1 MGSRMRRWRSA
12 TGIAS
17 TILGVFFLAFFMLL
31 AVALT
36 TYQQIA
42 ATRQVVTTTAT
53 AALRSAVP
61 GSFVS
66 ESVATAH
73 SQQASNLLVS
83 ATAYDLAIGHILPE
97 YWPGAKVQACLA
109 TPQGSPAPCTPGS
122 SYLVTLPPA
131 TADALHIAGPMV
143 VTNVQLVTTAPYKVT
158 HFGQTTTWP
167 EPVVAA
173 DVAVPLRIS
182 IGSLI
187 NIRPWATVA
196 ITNVLYADQ
205 GGQTGGNSRY
215 IAYGTAPSQGGG
227 NGGGSGGGSSGAT
240 SHGLCWQWPDSTNP
254 ACATEPPWCGGTST
268 TTCTLT
274 SVTYSFG
281 GGVTGLSVGF
291 YNPTDGGYRTATL
304 GSSTVASL
312 PWATPPSNRCWV
324 ETTANHYALTGT
336 PGSSSCVTLTGDVP
350 AWATTVIVQEMY
362 QPGFPP
368 TYTMTPCYG
377 GSLPGASASSAPV
390 TGYFCGN
397 YTPSGSGS
405 GSGSGTGTC
414 YAYGVSASGTKQC
427 IGN

>member
-66 ESVATAH
+66 ESVATAQ
-73 SQQASNLLVS
+73 SQQATNLLVS

-97 YWPGAKVQACLA
+97 YWPGARVQACLA
-109 TPQGSPAPCTPGS
+109 RPQGSPAPCTPGS

-227 NGGGSGGGSSGAT
+227 NGGGGSGGGGGGGGTNTSISCDSWNVPSYLAGGSPPNTPCTTRPSWCPVNAT
-240 SHGLCWQWPDSTNP
+240 SCRLSVFSAPNGGYWSGNLNYPAFGNLQVLYMTSGSFFPHTAKLPASYGPRWSTYVAAHASPRPTGNYCWQTGNGAGVKWASDLSPNYPYSPMPQVCVSPPATNIP
-254 ACATEPPWCGGTST
+254 SWVTSIATPGTST
-268 TTCTLT
+268 
-274 SVTYSFG
+274 
-281 GGVTGLSVGF
+281 
-291 YNPTDGGYRTATL
+291 
-304 GSSTVASL
+304 
-312 PWATPPSNRCWV
+312 
-324 ETTANHYALTGT
+324 
-336 PGSSSCVTLTGDVP
+336 PGS
-350 AWATTVIVQEMY
+350 
-362 QPGFPP
+362 
-368 TYTMTPCYG
+368 
-377 GSLPGASASSAPV
+377 
-390 TGYFCGN
+390 
-397 YTPSGSGS
+397 TPSWLCFGNPSLY
-405 GSGSGTGTC
+405 GSGTP
-414 YAYGVSASGTKQC
+414 AYWVC
-427 IGN
+427 GNPPA